1 MNNISPSSSAA
12 GDRPQLLQ
20 EVARLQLLRQIA
32 ILTANIR
39 DRGQLLSNA
48 LQQLQE
54 FYKLSGCGIYQIQDS
69 VAPLNLVSSLGI
81 SKKLVLELQ
90 RVPPGKGLIAQVV
103 KSGLPHSWV
112 DLRDATELYCQA
124 ILADHWRSLL
134 AHPLLAHDRLIG
146 VLLLF
151 DRQPR
156 QFDQPDIELIGHCCQ
171 LLAAAIDSSELV
183 EKLEWQHRL
192 THASQ
197 RELGRSRQQLREH
210 VTRLEETNHS
220 LEQANQMKDR
230 FLALASHELRTP
242 LTWILTATEM
252 LESQLDELPPESR
265 SLLSTIFKGGRR
277 LNALVEDLLE
287 MARIEAR
294 DIYLARENIDLP
306 LLLGELA
313 LQYGDESLRRQLTLE
328 IGQIPDHLSPIGDH
342 HHLRQALE
350 RILKN
355 ALKFTPPGG
364 FVRMEARHCTAEEL
378 LRQRAQME
386 PFCPDF
392 FRRTPLRDHLNI
404 SITDSG
410 VGISEQDRLQIF
422 DKFHGAGD
430 ISLHG
435 KNQHSVQGPSVGL
448 GLPLAKGMIE
458 AHGGMIWVESRSDS
472 ASGSRFHVLLPL
484 YQPHRQ
490 HDS

>member
-1 MNNISPSSSAA
+1 MEKNPYTQRPENQE
-12 GDRPQLLQ
+12 PQLSQ
-20 EVARLQLLRQIA
+20 EIARLGLLQDIA
-32 ILTANIR
+32 LLAANTR
-39 DRGQLLSNA
+39 DRSRLLKEAQLK
-48 LQQLQE
+48 LQT
-54 FYKLSGCGIYQIQDS
+54 FFALSGCGIFQLQN
-69 VAPLNLVSSLGI
+69 PLASLTLVSSIGI
-81 SKKLVLELQ
+81 NEKLARDLQ
-90 RVPPGKGLIAQVV
+90 RIPPGKGLVAEVV
-103 KSGLPHSWV
+103 KSGIPHHWV
-112 DLRDATELYCQA
+112 DLHGEPHVFCEG
-124 ILADHWRSLL
+124 ILADNWCSLL
-134 AHPLLAHDRLIG
+134 AHPLLAQERLIG
-146 VLLLF
+146 ILMLF

-156 QFDQPDIELIGHCCQ
+156 QFAQPDIDLIGHCCQ

-197 RELGRSRQQLREH
+197 RELDRSRQQLREH
-210 VTRLEETNHS
+210 LARLEETNRS

-252 LESQLDELPPESR
+252 LEAQLDELPAESR
-265 SLLSTIFKGGRR
+265 SLLGTIFKGGRR
-277 LNALVEDLLE
+277 LNTLVQDLLE
-287 MARIEAR
+287 MARIESR

-306 LLLGELA
+306 LLIGDLA
-313 LQYGDESLRRQLTLE
+313 NQYGDEALRRQLILE
-328 IGQIPDHLSPIGDH
+328 ISPIPDHISPIGDH

-355 ALKFTPPGG
+355 ALKFTP
-364 FVRMEARHCTAEEL
+364 AADDL
-378 LRQRAQME
+378 LKRRREVE

-392 FRRTPLRDHLNI
+392 FNRKPLRDHI
-404 SITDSG
+404 CICITDSG

-435 KNQHSVQGPSVGL
+435 KHLHSVQGPSVGL

-458 AHGGMIWVESRSDS
+458 AHGGMIWLEGRPDGGP
-472 ASGSRFHVLLPL
+472 GSCFHVLLPL
-484 YQPHRQ
+484 YQPNPH
-490 HDS
+490 HDV